1 MTSENISGR
10 RLVYVATA
18 ISIVVTALWA
28 VLFVPGLDVHPQA
41 IKDGVDNSSKMFFSI
56 QWLAAAVLIVCVVL
70 SLRSGRMI
78 SGILSVL
85 LYLAAGLLFLHDF
98 MVFDGAVFYL
108 ENYEGFSEEAILMLA
123 CVVANLIALILAI
136 KSGNRYRKL
145 IKARGGEEALPQ

>member
-41 IKDGVDNSSKMFFSI
+41 IRDGVDSSSKMFFSI

-78 SGILSVL
+78 SGILSGL

-98 MVFDGAVFYL
+98 MVFNGAVFYL
-108 ENYEGFSEEAILMLA
+108 QNYEGFSEEAILMLA

-145 IKARGGEEALPQ
+145 I

>member
-1 MTSENISGR
+1 MAKKTPGR
-10 RLVYVATA
+10 RLVYIATA
-18 ISIVVTALWA
+18 IVIVVAAFWA
-28 VLFVPGLDVHPQA
+28 VLFVPRLDVHPQA

-136 KSGNRYRKL
+136 KGGNRYREL
-145 IKARGGEEALPQ
+145 IKAAA

>member
-1 MTSENISGR
+1 MAKKTPGR
-10 RLVYVATA
+10 RLVYIATA
-18 ISIVVTALWA
+18 IVIVVAAFWA
-28 VLFVPGLDVHPQA
+28 VLFVPRLDVHPQA

-123 CVVANLIALILAI
+123 CVIANLIALILAI
-136 KSGNRYRKL
+136 KGGNRYREL
-145 IKARGGEEALPQ
+145 IKAAA

>member
-1 MTSENISGR
+1 MVKKTPGR
-10 RLVYVATA
+10 HLVYIATA
-18 ISIVVTALWA
+18 IVIVVAAFWA
-28 VLFVPGLDVHPQA
+28 VLFVPRLDVHPQA

-136 KSGNRYRKL
+136 KGGNRYREL
-145 IKARGGEEALPQ
+145 IKAAA

>member
-136 KSGNRYRKL
+136 KAGNRYREL
-145 IKARGGEEALPQ
+145 INAAA

>member
-1 MTSENISGR
+1 MMAKKTPGR
-10 RLVYVATA
+10 RLVYIATA
-18 ISIVVTALWA
+18 IVIVVAAFWA
-28 VLFVPGLDVHPQA
+28 VLFVPRLDVHPQA

-123 CVVANLIALILAI
+123 CVIANLIALILAI
-136 KSGNRYRKL
+136 KGGNRYREL
-145 IKARGGEEALPQ
+145 IKAAA

>member
-1 MTSENISGR
+1 MMAKKTPGR
-10 RLVYVATA
+10 RLVYIATA
-18 ISIVVTALWA
+18 IVIVVAAFWA
-28 VLFVPGLDVHPQA
+28 VLFVPRLDVHPQA

-136 KSGNRYRKL
+136 KAGNRYREL
-145 IKARGGEEALPQ
+145 IKAAA

>member
-1 MTSENISGR
+1 MMAKKTPGR
-10 RLVYVATA
+10 RLVYIATA
-18 ISIVVTALWA
+18 IVIVVAAFWA
-28 VLFVPGLDVHPQA
+28 VLFVPRLDVHPQA

-136 KSGNRYRKL
+136 KGGNRYREL
-145 IKARGGEEALPQ
+145 IKAAA